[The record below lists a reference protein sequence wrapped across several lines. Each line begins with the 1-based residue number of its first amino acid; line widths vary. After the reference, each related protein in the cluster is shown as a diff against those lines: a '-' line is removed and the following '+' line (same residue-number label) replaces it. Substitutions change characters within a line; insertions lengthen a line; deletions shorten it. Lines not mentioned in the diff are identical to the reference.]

1 MFFCLPQQNINI
13 NGDVVL
19 QLGKYPNF
27 VLRDTLKRPYSP
39 AGGLASCNDPST
51 WGDFKTCADKVINGK
66 WAGIG
71 FQLSNSP
78 FTVIDLDHCVD
89 ESDNLTETAERLTEA
104 FTDTYIEYS
113 PSGKGLHIWCI
124 GEVPTAVKTNEVEI
138 YSQGRY
144 ITLTGQAFNSSPITD
159 CQVKLDVLYQTLKP
173 AQNSKN
179 FCSVA
184 CDERAQ
190 NKNNADLAKQA
201 DEIMCKIRSSK
212 QDFLFASLF
221 DDGDL
226 ARYGNDHSRADLAL
240 LQMLAFWT
248 GNDPQLME
256 FIFTQSAL
264 CRDKWLK
271 RADYRN
277 RSIDQ
282 AIRANTAVYTED
294 YITTLK
300 GTQTMEKVNYNEV
313 IKSLGL
319 DASHEKISQLIE
331 VIENNPMRL
340 NDDTLAKAIYCLLTN
355 KLVYVSDLEK
365 WLEYDGVKW
374 VNCVNVRK
382 YIAKLVPAVYR
393 IMIEYYDTVEPSGTK
408 AEIKAEEAR
417 RKAIITKLLQYGS
430 ARLYR
435 GLIYMLEIV
444 ADIRSNALDSHK
456 NDLVLNAPSSTILL
470 QDNGYSVKDHDLKD
484 YITKVIKAD
493 INGNS
498 GHLWADFV
506 EQVIPSQEIRHFMQ
520 MYCGYMLT
528 GYTHE
533 QMIMIL
539 YGEGGTGK
547 SVFCETIRYML
558 GDYAATIPIEALLSA
573 RNDGGATATPE
584 IAKLKGKRL
593 AVTSEAGANRK
604 FRADLIKVLTG
615 GETITARFLHGNPFE
630 FDPAHKIIMS
640 TNHLPN
646 IPASVDTGIR
656 RRMCIVP
663 FDTVIPADDRDV
675 YLLEKLK
682 TPKEIA
688 GVLEWCLAGYSEYKT
703 QNKPLMAILP
713 EKVQRITQSLLND
726 SDTLGQFLKE
736 ECVEGT
742 DCKVGVS
749 EFIAAYKRFC
759 DTKVNRNIISREME
773 KRGFKKKRKKQGM
786 YFLGIKLIDFQDT
799 DFVNLD

>member
-1 MFFCLPQQNINI
+1 MFFCLPQQNLNL
-13 NGDVVL
+13 NADVAL

-27 VLRDTLKRPYSP
+27 VLRDALKRPYSP
-39 AGGLASCNDPST
+39 AGGLASCNDPTT
-51 WGDFKTCADKVINGK
+51 WGDFKTCSDKVIKGK

-78 FTVIDLDHCVD
+78 FTVIDLDHCVKED
-89 ESDNLTETAERLTEA
+89 DNLTETAERLTEA
-104 FTDTYIEYS
+104 FSDTYIEYS
-113 PSGKGLHIWCI
+113 PSGNGLHIWCI
-124 GEVPTAVKTNEVEI
+124 GEVPTAVKTSEVEI
-138 YSQGRY
+138 YSVGRY
-144 ITLTGQAFNSSPITD
+144 ITLTWQAFNSSPITD
-159 CQVKLDVLYQTLKP
+159 CQDKLSVLYKSLKP
-173 AQNSKN
+173 AQNSNNTK
-179 FCSVA
+179 SITA
-184 CDERAQ
+184 HHTQ
-190 NKNNADLAKQA
+190 QHKNNAELSAQA
-201 DEIMCKIRSSK
+201 IDIMCKIRSSR

-221 DDGDL
+221 DEGDL
-226 ARYGNDHSRADLAL
+226 SRYDNDHSRADLAL

-248 GNDPQLME
+248 GNDPQLMD

-277 RSIDQ
+277 RSINQ
-282 AIRANTAVYTED
+282 AIRANTAVYTEE
-294 YITTLK
+294 YTTTQE

-319 DASHEKISQLIE
+319 TANHENISQLIG
-331 VIENNPMRL
+331 VIENNIMKL
-340 NDDTLAKAIYCLLTN
+340 NDDTLAKAMYRLLTD
-355 KLVYVSDLEK
+355 KLVYVSDVGK

-374 VNCVNVRK
+374 VNCVDVRD
-382 YIAKLVPAVYR
+382 YIAKLVPAVYS

-417 RKAIITKLLQYGS
+417 RKAILTKLLQYGS

-435 GLIYMLEIV
+435 GLIYMMEIF
-444 ADIRSNALDSHK
+444 AGIRSSVLDSHK
-456 NDLVLNAPSSTILL
+456 NDLVLNAPSCTILL
-470 QDNGYSVKDHDLKD
+470 QDNGCSVKDHDLRD
-484 YITKVIKAD
+484 YITKAINAD
-493 INGNS
+493 IDDNA

-506 EQVIPSQEIRHFMQ
+506 EQVMPSQEIRHFMQ

-528 GYTHE
+528 GYTYE
-533 QMIMIL
+533 QMLMIL

-547 SVFCETIRYML
+547 SVFCETIHYML
-558 GDYAATIPIEALLSA
+558 GDYATTIPIEALLAA

-593 AVTSEAGANRK
+593 AVTSEAGANRT
-604 FRADLIKVLTG
+604 FRTDLIKVLTG

-646 IPASVDTGIR
+646 IPISVDTGIR

-663 FDTVIPADDRDV
+663 FDNVIPADDRDV

-688 GVLEWCLAGYSEYKT
+688 GVLNWCLAGYSEYKT

-713 EKVQRITQSLLND
+713 KKVQELTQSLLND

-736 ECVEGT
+736 ECVEGS

-749 EFIAAYKRFC
+749 EFIAAYERFC
-759 DTKVNRNIISREME
+759 GTKVKRNTVSRELE
-773 KRGFKKKRKKQGM
+773 ERGFKKKRTKYGM
-786 YFLGIKLIDFQDT
+786 CFLGIKLMDFQDT

>member
-1 MFFCLPQQNINI
+1 MFFYLPQQNIN
-13 NGDVVL
+13 GDAVL

-27 VLRDTLKRPYSP
+27 VLRDALKRPYSP

-78 FTVIDLDHCVD
+78 FTVIDLDHCVYENGD
-89 ESDNLTETAERLTEA
+89 LTETAERLTHS
-104 FTDTYIEYS
+104 FKNTYIEYS

-124 GEVPTAVKTNEVEI
+124 GAVPTAVKTKEVEI

-144 ITLTGQAFNSSPITD
+144 ITLTWQAYNSSPITD
-159 CQVKLDVLYQTLKP
+159 CQDKLSSLYQSLKP

-184 CDERAQ
+184 CDEQGQ
-190 NKNNADLAKQA
+190 NKNNTDLAKQA
-201 DEIMCKIRSSK
+201 DEIINKIRSSR

-221 DDGDL
+221 DEGDL

-277 RSIDQ
+277 RSINQ
-282 AIRANTAVYTED
+282 AIQANTAVYTEE
-294 YITTLK
+294 YSTTLK
-300 GTQTMEKVNYNEV
+300 RTQTMGKVNYIEV
-313 IKSLGL
+313 IKNLGL
-319 DASHEKISQLIE
+319 DANHEKISQLIK
-331 VIENNPMRL
+331 VIENNPMKL
-340 NDDTLAKAIYCLLTN
+340 NDDILAKAIYCLLTD
-355 KLVYVSDLEK
+355 KLVYVSDLDK
-365 WLEYDGVKW
+365 WLEYDGIKW
-374 VNCVNVRK
+374 ATCVDVRE
-382 YIAKLVPAVYR
+382 YIAKLVPVVYC

-417 RKAIITKLLQYGS
+417 RKAIIAKLLQYGS

-444 ADIRSNALDSHK
+444 AGIRSSVLDSHK
-456 NDLVLNAPSSTILL
+456 NDLVLNIPSSTLLL

-484 YITKVIKAD
+484 YITKVINAD
-493 INGNS
+493 IDDNP

-539 YGEGGTGK
+539 YGKGGTGK

-558 GDYAATIPIEALLSA
+558 GNYSTTIPIEALLAA

-593 AVTSEAGANRK
+593 AVTSEAGANRTFK
-604 FRADLIKVLTG
+604 TDLIKVLTG

-663 FDTVIPADDRDV
+663 FDTDIPAEDRDV

-688 GVLEWCLAGYSEYKT
+688 GVLEWCLSGYREYRV
-703 QNKPLMAILP
+703 QSKPLMAILP
-713 EKVQRITQSLLND
+713 KKVQELTKSLLAD
-726 SDTLGQFLKE
+726 SDTLRQFLKE

-749 EFIAAYKRFC
+749 KFVAAYKRFC
-759 DTKVNRNIISREME
+759 DMKVNRNTFSREME
-773 KRGFKKKRKKQGM
+773 KRGFKKKRTKYGM
-786 YFLGIKLIDFQDT
+786 FFLGIKLIDFQDT
-799 DFVNLD
+799 EFVDLD